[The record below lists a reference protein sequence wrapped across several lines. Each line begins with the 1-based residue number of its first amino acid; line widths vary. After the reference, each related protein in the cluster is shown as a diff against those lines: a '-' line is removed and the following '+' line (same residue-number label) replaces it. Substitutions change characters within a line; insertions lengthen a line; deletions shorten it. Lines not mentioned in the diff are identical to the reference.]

1 MFYEVVD
8 GKIATQ
14 VEMLDVRVAADEFD
28 VSALPQRG

>member
-14 VEMLDVRVAADEFD
+14 VEMLDFRVAADKFD
-28 VSALPQRG
+28 LSALPQRG